1 MRTINSNR
9 QLNSP
14 ANSQE
19 TDKTKKIGL
28 TSSGCKVKNLSTSL
42 SSMTSSLKK
51 NTGSQLKSSNK
62 KLSTGLTPNTNS
74 NKSLRG
80 VK

>member
-51 NTGSQLKSSNK
+51 NTGS
-62 KLSTGLTPNTNS
+62 
-74 NKSLRG
+74 
-80 VK
+80 